1 MNLAQL
7 HYTSAPPGPDGSG
20 FRFTA
25 VSPGVPAALLRE
37 AEQLIGYEPPR
48 DAPPRP
54 DPGQLAAFPQALS
67 LNVLADGS
75 RLLAR
80 SVYTGADYSGRWGNF
95 HAHAV
100 HLPQPAGSGPA
111 LGALPITAWG
121 SPQWAGETPAD
132 GAPALAAVPFPGRH
146 DPAGLAEFVT
156 ARGPWLAGFFAD
168 VRRLGEDPAA
178 PQIVL
183 VEADSEAV
191 ARWIMLACSVL
202 PHQRGQWLTFTTYT
216 RRPQLARQQII
227 GVVPEDGLG
236 LAGQE
241 HRYRVY
247 DATRATAPDAA
258 APDTGAPDVW
268 ADTAARIWQ
277 GRRQELFA
285 EVRRL
290 STDPYE
296 PGPLAALALA
306 TGVALAAPGRT
317 AAADWAAGHRDALD
331 GVRLHALAL
340 ALGRPAADRDR
351 AEAAAGGRLLAALD
365 GWAPPEVCEPLV
377 ALTLAEA
384 VRTGAPPAAL
394 PSAGALGAAA
404 RSRLAA
410 ELEPGLRAALTGA
423 PAEPGH
429 PAGLLRVASLL
440 GVDVTDLLPG
450 VARQVA
456 FALLDDPE
464 RAYGE
469 GVRAALAE
477 LPGLRALVLDR
488 LDALAA
494 GDPAAARRLFA
505 RTALRLTAADA
516 LPHLR
521 MCADAPAV
529 AAAAAPDRVAA
540 LNALLARS
548 GVSLYAEPLVLRTA
562 MRLVWDGEPPTA
574 GEAGLVL
581 VATGSQVHRESG
593 TWEFLVEAVV
603 RAPAGDAE
611 AAELAPEVLGHFQE
625 EIPARLRPSLL
636 LLELARNLRSGAAGA
651 GWVRQA
657 LDLTSL
663 DPEPG
668 ARGQAYAAVCA
679 RLLAGERPDGELR
692 ALIESN
698 DAGLLAA
705 YRQAAREPR
714 VLDRLRLDPGYVAD
728 CFTVWSS
735 QPQAGPVWQ
744 EARTDLLDGVL
755 RPVVRGLQAAELA
768 AVEQA
773 LARLGGRWADEFRGW
788 QRPGAFGRL
797 RERFGGRR
805 SGSAGGSST
814 FRPAGSGAR
823 PADDTRGGP
832 TAPDRPDGHVR
843 PAAPGPDGRP
853 EPGAAGG
860 PDRRSGGPGTADGPS
875 TPGKPGAAEGG
886 DWWSGRPGTAG
897 GPGTAAGSGGS
908 GRPGGPGEPPEG
920 GRVGPASPGRPDGS
934 GRPGGFGAPGATGG
948 GDWWSGEP
956 GTARTPGGTGRP
968 GTPGRPGGGA
978 GQGGPGGTGGRGTP
992 SGPGGGAGQGTPGEP
1007 GGTGGQGGPGGTG
1020 RAEGRD
1026 WWSGRSGRAGGQG
1039 VGGDG
1044 G

>member
-100 HLPQPAGSGPA
+100 HLPQPAGSGPVV
-111 LGALPITAWG
+111 GELPITAWG
-121 SPQWAGETPAD
+121 SPQWAAATPPD
-132 GAPALAAVPFPGRH
+132 GAPALAAVPAPGRL
-146 DPAGLAEFVT
+146 DRAGLAGFV
-156 ARGPWLAGFFAD
+156 ASRSPWLAGFFAD

-247 DATRATAPDAA
+247 DATRAA
-258 APDTGAPDVW
+258 APAPGAPDVW

-290 STDPYE
+290 ATGPYD

-306 TGVALAAPGRT
+306 AGITLTAAGRT
-317 AAADWAAGHRDALD
+317 AAADWAAGHREALD

-384 VRTGAPPAAL
+384 VRSGAPPGVL

-410 ELEPGLRAALTGA
+410 ELEPGLRAALTGPA
-423 PAEPGH
+423 AEPAH
-429 PAGLLRVASLL
+429 PAGLLRVASQL
-440 GVDVTDLLPG
+440 GVDVRDLLPG

-456 FALLDDPE
+456 LALLDDPE
-464 RAYGE
+464 RAYGQ

-494 GDPAAARRLFA
+494 GDPAAARRLFD
-505 RTALRLTAADA
+505 RTALRLSAADA

-521 MCADAPAV
+521 MCAEAPAV
-529 AAAAAPDRVAA
+529 AAGAPDRVGA
-540 LNALLARS
+540 LNALLGRS

-574 GEAGLVL
+574 CEAGMVL
-581 VATGSQVHRESG
+581 VATGPQVHRESG
-593 TWEFLVEAVV
+593 TWELLVQAVV
-603 RAPAGDAE
+603 RAPAGDAD

-668 ARGQAYAAVCA
+668 ARGHAYAAVCA
-679 RLLAGERPDGELR
+679 RLLAVNRPAGELR

-698 DAGLLAA
+698 DAELLAA
-705 YRQAAREPR
+705 YRQAAREPG

-755 RPVVRGLQAAELA
+755 RPVVRGLPAAELA
-768 AVEQA
+768 EVEQS
-773 LARLGGRWADEFRGW
+773 LARLGGRWAEEFRGW

-805 SGSAGGSST
+805 AGSAGGSST
-814 FRPAGSGAR
+814 SRPAGPGAR
-823 PADDTRGGP
+823 PAYDTRGGP
-832 TAPDRPDGHVR
+832 TAPDRQDGYGR
-843 PAAPGPDGRP
+843 PADPGPIGHT
-853 EPGAAGG
+853 E
-860 PDRRSGGPGTADGPS
+860 T
-875 TPGKPGAAEGG
+875 GAAEGG
-886 DWWSGRPGTAG
+886 DRWSGRPGTAG
-897 GPGTAAGSGGS
+897 GRGTTDGSGGS
-908 GRPGGPGEPPEG
+908 GRPVGPGEPPDG
-920 GRVGPASPGRPDGS
+920 ARVGPSATGRPDGS
-934 GRPGGFGAPGATGG
+934 GRPGGFGAPGATAGA
-948 GDWWSGEP
+948 DWWSGEP
-956 GTARTPGGTGRP
+956 GTASTPGGDGRP
-968 GTPGRPGGGA
+968 GS
-978 GQGGPGGTGGRGTP
+978 P
-992 SGPGGGAGQGTPGEP
+992 SGPAAAARQGAPGEPSAAGEP
-1007 GGTGGQGGPGGTG
+1007 GGD
-1020 RAEGRD
+1020 EGRD

>member
-54 DPGQLAAFPQALS
+54 GPHELAAFPQALS
-67 LNVLADGS
+67 LNVLGDGS

-111 LGALPITAWG
+111 VGELPITAWG
-121 SPQWAGETPAD
+121 SPQWAAATPP
-132 GAPALAAVPFPGRH
+132 GGVPALAAVPAPGRL
-146 DPAGLAEFVT
+146 DRAALAAFVA
-156 ARGPWLAGFFAD
+156 ARAPWLAAFFAD
-168 VRRLGEDPAA
+168 VRRLGEDPDA

-227 GVVPEDGLG
+227 GVMPEDGLG

-247 DATRATAPDAA
+247 DASRSA
-258 APDTGAPDVW
+258 APSVGPPDVW

-277 GRRQELFA
+277 GQRQDLVA

-290 STDPYE
+290 AAGPYDA
-296 PGPLAALALA
+296 GPLAALALA
-306 TGVALAAPGRT
+306 AGIALPSPGRT

-331 GVRLHALAL
+331 GVRLQALAL
-340 ALGRPAADRDR
+340 ALGGPAGDREP
-351 AEAAAGGRLLAALD
+351 AEVEAAGRLLAALD
-365 GWAPPEVCEPLV
+365 GWAPPTVCEPLV
-377 ALTLAEA
+377 ALTLTEA

-394 PSAGALGAAA
+394 PTAGALGAAV

-410 ELEPGLRAALTGA
+410 ELEPGLRAALSGPA
-423 PAEPGH
+423 AEPEH
-429 PAGLLRVASLL
+429 PAGLLRVASVL
-440 GVDVTDLLPG
+440 GVDVSDLLPA
-450 VARQVA
+450 VARQLA
-456 FALLDDPE
+456 LALLGDPE
-464 RAYGE
+464 RAYGA

-488 LDALAA
+488 LDSLAA
-494 GDPAAARRLFA
+494 GDPAAGRRLFA
-505 RTALRLTAADA
+505 GTALRPTAADA
-516 LPHLR
+516 RPHLR
-521 MCADAPAV
+521 MCAESPAV
-529 AAAAAPDRVAA
+529 AAAAGQDRVGA
-540 LNALLARS
+540 LNTLLAHS

-562 MRLVWDGEPPTA
+562 MRLVWDGEPPGA
-574 GEAGLVL
+574 DEAGLVL
-581 VATGSQVHRESG
+581 MATGAQVHREAG
-593 TWEFLVEAVV
+593 TWELLVRAAV
-603 RAPAGDAE
+603 RAPAGDDGAL
-611 AAELAPEVLGHFQE
+611 ELAPELLGQFQE

-636 LLELARNLRSGAAGA
+636 LLELARNLRTGAAGG

-657 LDLTSL
+657 LDLRSL

-668 ARGQAYAAVCA
+668 PRETAYAVLCA
-679 RLLAGERPDGELR
+679 RLLAADRPDSELR

-698 DAGLLAA
+698 DAELLAA
-705 YRQAAREPR
+705 YRLAARKP
-714 VLDRLRLDPGYVAD
+714 VVHDRLRLDPGYAAD

-735 QPQAGPVWQ
+735 QPQAGPLWQ

-755 RPVVRGLQAAELA
+755 RPAVRGLAPAELA
-768 AVEQA
+768 EVEQA

-797 RERFGGRR
+797 RERWGGRR
-805 SGSAGGSST
+805 SGDGQGSGGQGAGGH
-814 FRPAGSGAR
+814 GSGS
-823 PADDTRGGP
+823 
-832 TAPDRPDGHVR
+832 H
-843 PAAPGPDGRP
+843 
-853 EPGAAGG
+853 
-860 PDRRSGGPGTADGPS
+860 RSGGQG
-875 TPGKPGAAEGG
+875 
-886 DWWSGRPGTAG
+886 AG
-897 GPGTAAGSGGS
+897 GHGG
-908 GRPGGPGEPPEG
+908 
-920 GRVGPASPGRPDGS
+920 
-934 GRPGGFGAPGATGG
+934 
-948 GDWWSGEP
+948 
-956 GTARTPGGTGRP
+956 
-968 GTPGRPGGGA
+968 
-978 GQGGPGGTGGRGTP
+978 
-992 SGPGGGAGQGTPGEP
+992 
-1007 GGTGGQGGPGGTG
+1007 
-1020 RAEGRD
+1020 
-1026 WWSGRSGRAGGQG
+1026 
-1039 VGGDG
+1039 
-1044 G
+1044 

>member
-54 DPGQLAAFPQALS
+54 GPKELAAFPQALS

-111 LGALPITAWG
+111 VGELPITAWG
-121 SPQWAGETPAD
+121 SPQWAAATPEA
-132 GAPALAAVPFPGRH
+132 GAPVLAAVPAPGRL
-146 DPAGLAEFVT
+146 DRAALAAFVA
-156 ARGPWLAGFFAD
+156 ARGPWLAAFFAD
-168 VRRLGEDPAA
+168 VRRLGEDQDA

-227 GVVPEDGLG
+227 GVMPEDGLG

-247 DATRATAPDAA
+247 DATRATAPTAA
-258 APDTGAPDVW
+258 GEPDVW
-268 ADTAARIWQ
+268 ADTAARVWQ
-277 GRRQELFA
+277 AQRQDLVA

-290 STDPYE
+290 AAGPYDA
-296 PGPLAALALA
+296 GPLAALALA
-306 TGVALAAPGRT
+306 ADIALPSPGRT

-331 GVRLHALAL
+331 GVRLHALAR
-340 ALGRPAADRDR
+340 ALGRPAGDRDP
-351 AEAAAGGRLLAALD
+351 AEVAAAGRLLAALD
-365 GWAPPEVCEPLV
+365 GWAPPTVCEPLV
-377 ALTLAEA
+377 ALTLTEA

-394 PSAGALGAAA
+394 PTAGALGAAV
-404 RSRLAA
+404 RGRLAA
-410 ELEPGLRAALTGA
+410 ELEPGLRAALGGPA
-423 PAEPGH
+423 AEPAH
-429 PAGLLRVASLL
+429 PAGLLRVASVL
-440 GVDVTDLLPG
+440 GVDVSDLLPG
-450 VARQVA
+450 TARQLA
-456 FALLDDPE
+456 LALLSDPE
-464 RAYGE
+464 RAYGA

-494 GDPAAARRLFA
+494 GDPAAGRRLFE
-505 RTALRLTAADA
+505 RTALRPTAADA
-516 LPHLR
+516 RPHLR
-521 MCADAPAV
+521 MCAE
-529 AAAAAPDRVAA
+529 AAAPAAPAPDRIGA
-540 LNALLARS
+540 LNALLAHS

-562 MRLVWDGEPPTA
+562 MRLVWDGDPPGA

-581 VATGSQVHRESG
+581 MATGAQVHREAG
-593 TWEFLVEAVV
+593 TWELLVQAAV
-603 RAPAGDAE
+603 RAPAGDTE
-611 AAELAPEVLGHFQE
+611 AAELAPELLGQFQE

-636 LLELARNLRSGAAGA
+636 LLELVRNLRSGSAGG

-657 LDLTSL
+657 LDLGSL
-663 DPEPG
+663 DPDPG
-668 ARGQAYAAVCA
+668 PRESAYAALCA
-679 RLLAGERPDGELR
+679 RLLAADRPDSELR

-698 DAGLLAA
+698 DTELLAA
-705 YRQAAREPR
+705 YRAAARTPAVR
-714 VLDRLRLDPGYVAD
+714 DRLRLDPGYAAD

-735 QPQAGPVWQ
+735 QPQAGPAWQ

-755 RPVVRGLQAAELA
+755 RPAVRSLAAAELA
-768 AVEQA
+768 ELEQS

-805 SGSAGGSST
+805 SG
-814 FRPAGSGAR
+814 
-823 PADDTRGGP
+823 
-832 TAPDRPDGHVR
+832 
-843 PAAPGPDGRP
+843 
-853 EPGAAGG
+853 
-860 PDRRSGGPGTADGPS
+860 
-875 TPGKPGAAEGG
+875 
-886 DWWSGRPGTAG
+886 
-897 GPGTAAGSGGS
+897 
-908 GRPGGPGEPPEG
+908 
-920 GRVGPASPGRPDGS
+920 
-934 GRPGGFGAPGATGG
+934 
-948 GDWWSGEP
+948 
-956 GTARTPGGTGRP
+956 
-968 GTPGRPGGGA
+968 GA
-978 GQGGPGGTGGRGTP
+978 GNGG
-992 SGPGGGAGQGTPGEP
+992 
-1007 GGTGGQGGPGGTG
+1007 
-1020 RAEGRD
+1020 
-1026 WWSGRSGRAGGQG
+1026 
-1039 VGGDG
+1039 
-1044 G
+1044 